1 MSGIF
6 HQSFLYSLRFPLDLI
21 KVTEGVPLFSMEE
34 SEQVIHRA
42 EEEGVD
48 RNEYKSGKFRL
59 GGK

>member
-21 KVTEGVPLFSMEE
+21 KVTEGAPLFSMEE

-48 RNEYKSGKFRL
+48 RIEYKCG
-59 GGK
+59 